1 MADFHRRRHVRFLRQ
16 ASQLDVNLDVNRAE
30 REGANRSGLWF
41 AKTPADPEINN
52 LAAAIPPPRCY

>member
-16 ASQLDVNLDVNRAE
+16 ASQLDVNRAE

-41 AKTPADPEINN
+41 AKTPADREINN
-52 LAAAIPPPRCY
+52 LAAAIPPPLCYKS